1 MPGMWSSMRARLDLC
16 SLADSMADGPPLA
29 AMTSNPGQTG
39 YGLHHFCAFLTREV
53 VAKVVPFGE
62 ANGMGRPIH

>member
-1 MPGMWSSMRARLDLC
+1 MRARLDLC

-39 YGLHHFCAFLTREV
+39 YGLHHFCAFLAHQK
-53 VAKVVPFGE
+53 VAKVVPLGE
-62 ANGMGRPIH
+62 ACGIRPGLLMMLA